1 MHAEDAEDA
10 EHTHETENGECGSG
24 REQEAKPSREDGEEV
39 DDAVERK
46 DVAPRFVETVDAE
59 VVFEGEDDGENPAD
73 ETHREGEPAGGSRHA
88 FEHDDDDVEC
98 DEDEEPDVEFLAG
111 GGIGFEDDGVDLLLG
126 ERAEA
131 FRKQDGEEGAVENVA
146 DEIDDLPEDFGVW
159 DVDNPA
165 EDGFNYF
172 FHL

>member
-1 MHAEDAEDA
+1 MLL
-10 EHTHETENGECGSG
+10 T
-24 REQEAKPSREDGEEV
+24 
-39 DDAVERK
+39 
-46 DVAPRFVETVDAE
+46 
-59 VVFEGEDDGENPAD
+59 
-73 ETHREGEPAGGSRHA
+73 AGGSGHA

-131 FRKQDGEEGAVENVA
+131 FREQDGEEGAVENVA